1 MPKNAVGVGNNIP
14 ITTEG
19 SLCRI
24 EGHFPTVSLGFFY
37 RELSA
42 AGGYNWLPAP
52 LGWKLGTQGTRKQSR
67 TTEIG
72 PSFFFMMYISFAA
85 KIHRSTITTVARPQL
100 AGSREPA
107 TKAK

>member
-1 MPKNAVGVGNNIP
+1 LVCAWFIAFFSEAGN
-14 ITTEG
+14 ITVE
-19 SLCRI
+19 
-24 EGHFPTVSLGFFY
+24 LGFFY

-42 AGGYNWLPAP
+42 AGDYNWPPAP
-52 LGWKLGTQGTRKQSR
+52 LGWKLTDARTRKQPR

-72 PSFFFMMYISFAA
+72 PSFSFMMYISFAA
-85 KIHRSTITTVARPQL
+85 QIHRSTITTVARPQL